1 MNLLFKKYLVIISQF
16 VFVLFLSDPVEAFSQ
31 TDKKLLS
38 LLEQTIHG
46 FNGNIGIYVKN
57 LKTGK
62 TTAINGDTLF
72 PTASIVK
79 VPILVGV
86 MDKIQKG
93 ELDYNQELIYK
104 DSLLYEG
111 VDILGSFKTDE
122 KIVLKKIIMLMLTTS
137 DNTASLWLQSLAGSG
152 TRINALLDS
161 TGLKN
166 TRINSRT
173 PGREPNRSIYGWG
186 QTTPK
191 EMGILLELIYKDQI
205 ISVEA
210 CERMQR
216 CLGRNFWDENEAI
229 SQVPPYIE
237 VFSKNGCVDSVRSE
251 VLLVN
256 APHNPYIFCIFT
268 KNNKDTRWTHDNEAW
283 TLARKISKE
292 LWNYF
297 EPKDKWRSASK

>member
-1 MNLLFKKYLVIISQF
+1 MNSLFKRYLVIIPRL
-16 VFVLFLSDPVEAFSQ
+16 VYILFLSDPVEAFSQ

-38 LLEQTIHG
+38 LLEQTIDG

-62 TTAINGDTLF
+62 TTSINGDTIF

-86 MDKIQKG
+86 MDKIQRG

-111 VDILGSFKTDE
+111 VDILGSFRSDE

-137 DNTASLWLQSLAGSG
+137 DNTASLWLQSLAGTG

-161 TGLKN
+161 AGLKI

-173 PGREPNRSIYGWG
+173 PGRESNRSIYGWG

-191 EMGILLELIYKDQI
+191 EMGILLEMIYKDQI

-283 TLARKISKE
+283 ALARKISKE

-297 EPKDKWRSASK
+297 EPKDKWRSASR